1 MLKQGSNGF
10 HLTLLDESAEPLTL
24 LHDYQFPWVNSTLT
38 PTWKRNSM
46 VVTRPPAT
54 LFLFLGGLRKH
65 PPLPAFAWLLFPARW
80 LCERGTWF
88 WRRLFQALG
97 TPSSHSSLPAS
108 YSFIWSARNPNKG
121 VAHVRQSPD
130 HWAISPASL
139 FIFFPFGSRI
149 YMTWRTL
156 FSLESSAV
164 FLLFF
169 LLGL

>member
-10 HLTLLDESAEPLTL
+10 HLTLLDESSEPLTL

-46 VVTRPPAT
+46 VVTRPLAT
-54 LFLFLGGLRKH
+54 LFLFLWGLRKH

-97 TPSSHSSLPAS
+97 TQSSHSSLPAI
-108 YSFIWSARNPNKG
+108 YSFIWSARI
-121 VAHVRQSPD
+121 AHVRQSPD
-130 HWAISPASL
+130 L

-156 FSLESSAV
+156 FSLELSAV